1 MTDREFREI
10 QLSGKQLVFLFIS
23 AVVVAVVIFLLGVAV
38 GRDVRSAADTQSA
51 STEGTETVVPVDP
64 AAQPVQDLAY
74 HDLLTGS
81 GAPAPTPPPTT
92 GEPPTP
98 PAETQPP
105 PPATPPVQ
113 APAPTAVTGDWFLQI
128 GAYSARPAAD
138 GVMARLK
145 KLDVPAFVLVPT
157 AGSPD
162 RLFRV
167 RVGPYATRADADRVR
182 VRLER
187 EGLPARIQQR

>member
-51 STEGTETVVPVDP
+51 SASGTETVVPVDP
-64 AAQPVQDLAY
+64 QAPPVQDLAY

-81 GAPAPTPPPTT
+81 GAPAPTPPAST
-92 GEPPTP
+92 GPPPTP
-98 PAETQPP
+98 PNETTP
-105 PPATPPVQ
+105 PPATPPAQ
-113 APAPTAVTGDWFLQI
+113 EPAPAAATGDWFLQI
-128 GAYSARPAAD
+128 GAYGGRSTAD
-138 GVMARLK
+138 GMVANLK
-145 KLDVPAFVLVPT
+145 KLDVPAFVLVPG

-167 RVGPYATRADADRVR
+167 RVGPYATRNDADAVR
-182 VRLER
+182 VRIVR
-187 EGLPARIQQR
+187 AGYPALIQQR

>member
-38 GRDVRSAADTQSA
+38 GRDVRSAADTQMA
-51 STEGTETVVPVDP
+51 GAGATETVVPDDP
-64 AAQPVQDLAY
+64 PAQPVQDLAY

-81 GAPAPTPPPTT
+81 GAPAPTPAPNTGPPPSPPT
-92 GEPPTP
+92 
-98 PAETQPP
+98 ETTP
-105 PPATPPVQ
+105 PPAAPPAQ
-113 APAPTAVTGDWFLQI
+113 EPAATAVTGDWFLQV
-128 GAYSARPAAD
+128 GAYGGRQAAD
-138 GVMARLK
+138 GVIARLK
-145 KLDVPAFVLVPT
+145 KLNVPAFVLVPG
-157 AGSPD
+157 AGSSD

-167 RVGPYATRADADRVR
+167 RVGPYATRAEADGVR

-187 EGLPARIQQR
+187 EGLPARIQPR